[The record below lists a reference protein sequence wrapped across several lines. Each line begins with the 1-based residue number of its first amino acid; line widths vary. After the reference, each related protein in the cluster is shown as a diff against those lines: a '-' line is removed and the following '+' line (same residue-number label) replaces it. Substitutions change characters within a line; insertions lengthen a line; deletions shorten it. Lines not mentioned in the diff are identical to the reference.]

1 MNISS
6 GRRKSGSE
14 NPLVYNKTMNQP
26 LSVELLQQKPE
37 LLSMIALNAK
47 FNFCPSVCEWE
58 DPEAHG
64 LNGEEN
70 VNSMVALGREASR
83 LMAATARDAAAA
95 AGTPDKLKPSLYHIR
110 HWFENINI
118 PTDLYVKNVEFD
130 DVNYKRNVM
139 YRDENLEI
147 LMLCWKPGQVT
158 PVHDHPDHGCLVRVL
173 EGEMFESMFHLGV
186 NYDKGGHKEKQ
197 HYYDNGYPDGSLRVM
212 KQRRLGPGA
221 VSFLEGDRG
230 VHRLQNSSP
239 DRPALSLHMYAPPLY
254 KPTPMLEEQ
263 QKAAGLTK

>member
-1 MNISS
+1 
-6 GRRKSGSE
+6 
-14 NPLVYNKTMNQP
+14 MNQP
-26 LSVELLQQKPE
+26 ISLELLKDKPE
-37 LLSMIALNAK
+37 LLNMISLNAK
-47 FNFCPSVCEWE
+47 FNFCPSVQQWQN
-58 DPEAHG
+58 PEKYE
-64 LNGEEN
+64 LCGEEN
-70 VNSMVALGREASR
+70 VSSMVALGREASR
-83 LMAATARDAAAA
+83 LMDITARDAALA
-95 AGTPDKLKPSLYHIR
+95 AGHPDKVKPSLYHIR
-110 HWFENINI
+110 HWYENINI

-130 DVNYKRNVM
+130 EVNYKRNVM

-158 PVHDHPDHGCLVRVL
+158 PVHDHPNHGCLVRVL

-186 NYDKGGHKEKQ
+186 HYDKGETGKPKQ
-197 HYYDNGYPDGSLRVM
+197 HYYDNGYPDGSLKVM

>member
-1 MNISS
+1 MVLIAV
-6 GRRKSGSE
+6 KIVLE
-14 NPLVYNKTMNQP
+14 TLQIICQ
-26 LSVELLQQKPE
+26 VELLQQNPE

-118 PTDLYVKNVEFD
+118 PTDL
-130 DVNYKRNVM
+130 
-139 YRDENLEI
+139 
-147 LMLCWKPGQVT
+147 
-158 PVHDHPDHGCLVRVL
+158 
-173 EGEMFESMFHLGV
+173 
-186 NYDKGGHKEKQ
+186 
-197 HYYDNGYPDGSLRVM
+197 
-212 KQRRLGPGA
+212 
-221 VSFLEGDRG
+221 
-230 VHRLQNSSP
+230 
-239 DRPALSLHMYAPPLY
+239 
-254 KPTPMLEEQ
+254 
-263 QKAAGLTK
+263 